1 MSREVDVS
9 TTIRPAKFAH
19 VVLRTRDLRRAVQ
32 WYVSFLGMEVLFS
45 NEMIAFL
52 SYDEEHHRL
61 ALLETPVEGA
71 APPHAS
77 GLDHFAYSFNELG
90 DLMQAY
96 KRLKGLDILPV
107 WCINHGP
114 TTSLYYEDPD
124 GVRVELQVDNFS
136 TEEELKGYMYTEA
149 FNANPIGVEFD
160 PDRLLERYEKG
171 DALEDLILQGS
182 A

>member
-1 MSREVDVS
+1 MSRDVDLS
-9 TTIRPAKFAH
+9 KTIRPSKFAH
-19 VVLRTRDLRRAVQ
+19 IVLRTRDLERTQQ
-32 WYVSFLGMEVLFS
+32 WYINVLGMEVIFA
-45 NEMIAFL
+45 NEMVAFM

-61 ALLETPVEGA
+61 ALFNTPGE
-71 APPHAS
+71 APPSGAS

-90 DLMQAY
+90 DLLQAY
-96 KRLKGLDILPV
+96 KRLKALEILPV

-124 GVRVELQVDNFS
+124 GIRVELQVDNFS

-149 FNANPIGVEFD
+149 FETNPIGVEFS
-160 PDRLLERYEKG
+160 PDRLLERYENG
-171 DALEDLILQGS
+171 DSMEELILQGS